1 MFKKIRSQTSMLL
14 KLPRDQRTED
24 TGSGDQRT
32 EDTGSGDFLLA
43 KAIYHALLY
52 SAIGGQKTR
61 RKWAKQG
68 HNVKITEQNWRG
80 LSEGVGGSLPE
91 AVDCSEGKAEGMG
104 WVWISRYPS
113 GKEKVTQCS
122 DFRVKHFS

>member
-1 MFKKIRSQTSMLL
+1 MMFKKIRSQTSMLL
-14 KLPRDQRTED
+14 KLPRDQRTEDTGSGDQRTED

-61 RKWAKQG
+61 RK
-68 HNVKITEQNWRG
+68 
-80 LSEGVGGSLPE
+80 
-91 AVDCSEGKAEGMG
+91 
-104 WVWISRYPS
+104 
-113 GKEKVTQCS
+113 
-122 DFRVKHFS
+122 